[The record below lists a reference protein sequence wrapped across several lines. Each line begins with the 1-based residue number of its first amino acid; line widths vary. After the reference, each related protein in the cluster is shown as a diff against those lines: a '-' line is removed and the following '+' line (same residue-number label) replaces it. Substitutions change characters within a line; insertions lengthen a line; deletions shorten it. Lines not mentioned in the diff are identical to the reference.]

1 VVHRHLIHSRCLVA
15 AVTAL
20 VLALALALV
29 MSCLSLLFVGSA
41 DAANRRVAISQFAWS
56 NPEPTVDLGE
66 RVTWY
71 WTGPDLLHSVTGTGT
86 NASGIDSDLGSSS
99 PLHDVGDA
107 FSHTFTS
114 PGVYQFIC
122 KFHGSL
128 PGGTVTVSG
137 TPGDPDTE
145 VDPVP
150 PNNVDAVAPR
160 LGGLRLASRRFGM
173 RGTELSFALDERAT
187 ITAEIWQV
195 RKGRV
200 GRFAGWQEW
209 PAFIGFN
216 WLEFGKPTR
225 RFKPRPGRYRA
236 FVYALDDWNNESR
249 PGVVDFTIR

>member
-1 VVHRHLIHSRCLVA
+1 MLLAGAFMLLH
-15 AVTAL
+15 AV
-20 VLALALALV
+20 
-29 MSCLSLLFVGSA
+29 SA
-41 DAANRRVAISQFAWS
+41 DAANRRIAISQFAWS
-56 NPEPTVDLGE
+56 NPEPSIDLGE
-66 RVTWY
+66 KVTWY

-86 NASGIDSDLGSSS
+86 NASGIDSDLGNSA
-99 PLHDVGDA
+99 PLHEVGDS
-107 FSHTFTS
+107 FSRTFTS

-128 PGGTVTVSG
+128 PGGTVTVSSS
-137 TPGDPDTE
+137 PGDPVTE

-160 LGGLRLASRRFGM
+160 LGGLRLASRTFGA

-187 ITAEIWQV
+187 VTAEIWRV
-195 RKGRV
+195 RKGRR

-216 WLEFGKPTR
+216 WLEFGKPSR
-225 RFKPRPGRYRA
+225 KFKSRPGNYRA
-236 FVYALDDWNNESR
+236 FVYALDEWNNESR